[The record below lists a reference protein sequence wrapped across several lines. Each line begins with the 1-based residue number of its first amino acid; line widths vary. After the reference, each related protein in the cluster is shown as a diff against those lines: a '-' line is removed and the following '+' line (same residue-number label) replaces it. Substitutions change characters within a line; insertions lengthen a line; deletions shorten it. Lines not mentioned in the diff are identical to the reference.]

1 MDAGLVAAIVI
12 LLGFALVAK
21 FGLIIVLLM
30 WADDKQAKR
39 QQQK

>member
-1 MDAGLVAAIVI
+1 MDAGAVVAIAL

-21 FGLIIVLLM
+21 FGLIIVVLM
-30 WADDKQAKR
+30 RADDKQAKR